1 MAKGERIEVNMNFI
15 DTLKSVNLV
24 LATGEVPLIVG
35 ESGIG
40 KTALAK
46 KIAKENNWSL
56 IVIDGNLLK
65 EGEIGGLPTIETY
78 VEQKTTVYAVHHKLR
93 EIDEEISKG
102 KTVLLFIDEI
112 NRCEHTVQQEL
123 MNLILNREINGY
135 KLYEGVKI
143 LAAMNPSGKYGSR
156 FDYQVVDM
164 DAAQENRFVWLY
176 MEPDYIQW
184 IDWAID
190 AGIEQK
196 VIEFISTFPE
206 YLQKINEDNISATPR
221 SYERISKVYKVYK
234 EQKDSIPRS
243 VLLNVI
249 NGNVGKLIAE
259 EFISFV
265 ESDYSPLISYE
276 DIFKGDSLPESMIE
290 RVKSESHTRL
300 YLSAKNILKNL
311 ESNIK
316 NYNPDASYYINR
328 LIELL
333 KIYPV
338 DLRVGIMKDIK
349 NSYSAVYKQAI
360 ENEAFVELYFES
372 YTRGF
377 RRLNGG

>member
-1 MAKGERIEVNMNFI
+1 MNFI
-15 DTLKSVNLV
+15 DTLKSVDLV
-24 LATGEVPLIVG
+24 LSTGEVPLIVG

-46 KIAKENNWSL
+46 ELARENDWSL

-65 EGEIGGLPTIETY
+65 EGEIGGLPTIDSYIKKKGNGDTTSK
-78 VEQKTTVYAVHHKLR
+78 KTTVYAVHHKLR
-93 EIDEEISKG
+93 KIDDEISKG

-135 KLYEGVKI
+135 QLDEGVKI
-143 LAAMNPSGKYGSR
+143 IAAMNPSGKYSSE

-184 IDWAID
+184 IEWAID
-190 AGIEQK
+190 VGIDQK

-206 YLQKINEDNISATPR
+206 YLHKKNEGDVRATPR
-221 SYERISKVYKVYK
+221 SYERISKIYK
-234 EQKDSIPRS
+234 EFKKKEASIPRS
-243 VLLNVI
+243 VFLNVLQ
-249 NGNVGKLIAE
+249 GNVGKLIAQ
-259 EFISFV
+259 EFISFI
-265 ESDYSPLISYE
+265 ESDYSPMISYE
-276 DIFKGDSLPESMIE
+276 DIFTKDSLSQTLIE
-290 RVKSESHTRL
+290 RIQNESHTRL
-300 YLSAKNILKNL
+300 YLSAKNILKFLEMNL
-311 ESNIK
+311 NNTQEADF
-316 NYNPDASYYINR
+316 YVDR

-338 DLRVGIMKDIK
+338 DLRVGIMKDMK
-349 NSYSAVYKQAI
+349 NSYSKTYQHAI
-360 ENEAFVELYFES
+360 ENEAFVNLYFDS
-372 YTRGF
+372 YAFTRD
-377 RRLNGG
+377 